1 MTGGAIV
8 VPGEARFKP
17 SIRVG
22 HFFQAERL
30 SFHLARTKACRSNV
44 LVSAR
49 RQPGLLP
56 DDHDDGVLHDID
68 NVGGEDEVGELT
80 KAVLV
85 CRREGGV
92 GGWLRG
98 GDSRT
103 EALITSQQIAL
114 QNPLLCLILARL
126 HPISMFQPGPPSR

>member
-1 MTGGAIV
+1 MWRV
-8 VPGEARFKP
+8 EARFKP

-22 HFFQAERL
+22 HFFFAAAH

-44 LVSAR
+44 FVSAR

-56 DDHDDGVLHDID
+56 DDGDDGVGDD
-68 NVGGEDEVGELT
+68 VDNNVGGEDEVGELT

-92 GGWLRG
+92 GGG
-98 GDSRT
+98 
-103 EALITSQQIAL
+103 
-114 QNPLLCLILARL
+114 
-126 HPISMFQPGPPSR
+126 

>member
-1 MTGGAIV
+1 MWWV
-8 VPGEARFKP
+8 EARFKP

-22 HFFQAERL
+22 HFFFAAAH

-56 DDHDDGVLHDID
+56 DDHDDGVVDDID

-80 KAVLV
+80 KAVW
-85 CRREGGV
+85 EGEW
-92 GGWLRG
+92 GG
-98 GDSRT
+98 
-103 EALITSQQIAL
+103 
-114 QNPLLCLILARL
+114 
-126 HPISMFQPGPPSR
+126 